1 MYSYGGLIMGLDKLN
16 KFESLTETEM
26 SEVEGGT
33 ILGYLAGYVVG
44 RGGVA
49 WGSLPGHHVSAINN

>member
-1 MYSYGGLIMGLDKLN
+1 MGLDKLN